1 MMQIAPYT
9 EFEQPATKSKYRHE
23 STLLLLSHL
32 TILLCSAL
40 VHTKNCRILAAFKV
54 LQTEPDYNK
63 CAELQICK
71 CIYLTSI
78 IHHAVNGH
86 QRGTLSTLN
95 TVICKKI
102 FVNFIFCLYSNAED
116 SSDYNLICY
125 SFPNITLRLKN
136 YIAII
141 FEFITTKPI

>member
-9 EFEQPATKSKYRHE
+9 EFGQPVMKSKYRHE

-32 TILLCSAL
+32 TILLYSAL
-40 VHTKNCRILAAFKV
+40 VHTKNCKDLAAFKV

-102 FVNFIFCLYSNAED
+102 FVNFIFCLYSNA
-116 SSDYNLICY
+116 
-125 SFPNITLRLKN
+125 
-136 YIAII
+136 
-141 FEFITTKPI
+141 

>member
-9 EFEQPATKSKYRHE
+9 EFGQPVMKSKYRHE

-32 TILLCSAL
+32 TILLYSAL
-40 VHTKNCRILAAFKV
+40 VHTKNCKDLAAFKV

-95 TVICKKI
+95 TVICKKYLSTSS
-102 FVNFIFCLYSNAED
+102 FVYIQM
-116 SSDYNLICY
+116 
-125 SFPNITLRLKN
+125 LRVCQIIILF
-136 YIAII
+136 AIHFQI
-141 FEFITTKPI
+141 

>member
-1 MMQIAPYT
+1 MQIEIFLFSFSLLIWNIFMMQIAPYT
-9 EFEQPATKSKYRHE
+9 EFGQPATKSKYRHE

-32 TILLCSAL
+32 TILLCSAM
-40 VHTKNCRILAAFKV
+40 VHTDNCRILAAFKV
-54 LQTEPDYNK
+54 LQTDPDYNK

-95 TVICKKI
+95 TVTCKKYLSTSS
-102 FVNFIFCLYSNAED
+102 FVYIQMLRIAQ
-116 SSDYNLICY
+116 III
-125 SFPNITLRLKN
+125 SF
-136 YIAII
+136 AIHFQI
-141 FEFITTKPI
+141 